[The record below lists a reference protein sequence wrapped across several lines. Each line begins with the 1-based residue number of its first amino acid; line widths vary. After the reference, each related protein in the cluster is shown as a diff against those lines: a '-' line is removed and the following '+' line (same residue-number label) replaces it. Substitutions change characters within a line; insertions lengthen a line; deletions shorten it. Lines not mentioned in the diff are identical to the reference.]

1 MLNIYACG
9 GTGINIARQIKDLD
23 VNIFYIDGSDSNLKG
38 VSEDQLFLIP
48 DQDGAGK
55 DRTVTYNNFKNIVE
69 DVLIR
74 FKPSET
80 LNVVISSLSGGS
92 GSVVGPLVCKEL
104 ISNGQN
110 TIVIGVDSK
119 HSLIEITNSM
129 KTLLTYKSISASTNK
144 CVSLFY
150 VSNTTRKEADQT
162 AVRFIN
168 LLSVL
173 VDRKNTQEFDTR
185 DLKNFINFSTV
196 TDNRPSVSI
205 LEVGP
210 NQPITPEKGT
220 VVASS
225 ILMTSNQDATIYPVV
240 PEYLST
246 CVVTDRSF
254 DLEDI
259 RLDNVLGKHSLIVE
273 TFEQEIQTQMD
284 NKKINKYKEVEISDS
299 TEDGMVL

>member
-1 MLNIYACG
+1 M
-9 GTGINIARQIKDLD
+9 
-23 VNIFYIDGSDSNLKG
+23 
-38 VSEDQLFLIP
+38 
-48 DQDGAGK
+48 
-55 DRTVTYNNFKNIVE
+55 
-69 DVLIR
+69 
-74 FKPSET
+74 
-80 LNVVISSLSGGS
+80 
-92 GSVVGPLVCKEL
+92 GPLVCKEL

-284 NKKINKYKEVEISDS
+284 NKKINKYKEVEISGS

>member
-38 VSEDQLFLIP
+38 VSEDQVFLIP

-74 FKPSET
+74 FKPSDV

-92 GSVVGPLVCKEL
+92 GSVVSPLICKEL
-104 ISNGQN
+104 ISNGHN
-110 TIVIGVDSK
+110 TIVVGVDSK
-119 HSLIEITNSM
+119 HSLIEIRNSM
-129 KTLLTYKSISASTNK
+129 KTLLTFKSISASVNK
-144 CVSLFY
+144 CISLFH

-162 AVRFIN
+162 AIRFIN

-173 VDRKNTQEFDTR
+173 VNRKNTDEFDTR
-185 DLKNFINFSTV
+185 DLRNFINFNTV
-196 TDNRPSVSI
+196 TDNNPSVSI
-205 LEVGP
+205 LEVGT
-210 NQPITPEKGT
+210 NQPLTPEKGT
-220 VVASS
+220 VVVSS
-225 ILMTSNQDATIYPVV
+225 IFMTTDRNSTIHPVV

-246 CVVTDRSF
+246 CIVTDSNF
-254 DLEDI
+254 NLEDI
-259 RLDNVLGKHSLIVE
+259 RIDNILGKLSIIIDQ
-273 TFEQEIQTQMD
+273 FERDIQLQTD
-284 NKKINKYKEVEISDS
+284 NKKINKFKEVEVIGATD
-299 TEDGMVL
+299 DGMVL

>member
-173 VDRKNTQEFDTR
+173 VDRENTQEFDTR

>member
-38 VSEDQLFLIP
+38 VSEDQVFLIP

-92 GSVVGPLVCKEL
+92 GSVAGPLLCKEL
-104 ISNGQN
+104 ISNGHN

-185 DLKNFINFSTV
+185 DLQNFINFSAV

-225 ILMTSNQDATIYPVV
+225 ILMTSDQDATIYPVV

-273 TFEQEIQTQMD
+273 TFEREIQIQMD
-284 NKKINKYKEVEISDS
+284 NKKINKYKEVEISGS